1 MSLTAPSPD
10 EFALFAAGYVARAAH
25 VAAPIAELALQRHRL
40 IELLGTVS
48 EEQARNR
55 YAAGKWSIKE
65 LVAHLSDAE
74 RIFAYR
80 LLRIGRGDET
90 PLPGWDENDY
100 ARTAGADSRAFRDL
114 VDEWSIVR
122 DGTSTLVA
130 GLPADAWTRRGTAND
145 SAVSARALVYI
156 ILGHVE
162 HHRAVL
168 EERYGLGR

>member
-1 MSLTAPSPD
+1 MLAPPRSD
-10 EFALFAAGYVARAAH
+10 EFAPFYAGYVARVAH
-25 VAAPIAELALQRHRL
+25 VASPIDELTLQRHRM
-40 IELLGTVS
+40 IEFLGAVS
-48 EEQARNR
+48 EEQARDR
-55 YAAGKWSIKE
+55 YAEDKWSVKA
-65 LVAHLSDAE
+65 LVGHLSDAE

-130 GLPADAWTRRGTAND
+130 GIPADAWTRRGTAND
-145 SAVSARALVYI
+145 TTVSARALVYI

-162 HHRAVL
+162 HHRCVL
-168 EERYGLGR
+168 EERYGVGR